1 MKQLAEEIVGKG
13 ITKVSL
19 ERFETIIRHFDK
31 INAVEG
37 DIIECG
43 VWKGG
48 MGIFLSKIFEN
59 RTIWLADS
67 YQGFENQKT
76 STYFFEGERHH
87 EGPRMIAPLQMVQNN
102 FRKFGLEEQ
111 DRIKFLQGFVKDTLP
126 DAGIDK
132 IALLRIDVDAYSA
145 TRDVLDNLYDKV
157 EKGGYIIFDDTS
169 LTETQVAIKD
179 FINEREISL
188 TLLHPETDK
197 EVDLN
202 ETLLPSGCYTIKQ

>member
-19 ERFETIIRHFDK
+19 ERFETLIRHFDK
-31 INAVEG
+31 INVLEG

-48 MGIFLSKIFEN
+48 MGIFLSKIFKD

-67 YQGFENQKT
+67 YEGFESQKT

-87 EGPRMIAPLQMVQNN
+87 KGPRMVAPVQMVQNN
-102 FRKFGLEEQ
+102 FKKFGLEEEN
-111 DRIKFLQGFVKDTLP
+111 RIKFLEGFVKDTLP
-126 DAGIDK
+126 AANIDK

-157 EKGGYIIFDDTS
+157 VKGGYIVFDDTA
-169 LTETQVAIKD
+169 LIETQTAIKD
-179 FINEREISL
+179 FMKERNISFE
-188 TLLHPETDK
+188 LLDPVTDV
-197 EVDLN
+197 EVDIN
-202 ETLLPSGCYTIKQ
+202 TALLPAGCYTIKQ